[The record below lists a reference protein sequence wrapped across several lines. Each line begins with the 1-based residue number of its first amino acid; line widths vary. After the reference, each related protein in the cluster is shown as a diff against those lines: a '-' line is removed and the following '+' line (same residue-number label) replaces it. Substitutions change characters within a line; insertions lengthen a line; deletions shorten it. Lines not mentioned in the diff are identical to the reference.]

1 MPTTTMRPED
11 AAPAS
16 RRAPTGGT
24 ETTRRPIRL
33 AIVAP
38 TLAIMGGHSVQAQQ
52 MLHGWQDDAE
62 VEAWLVPINPMPP
75 GPLKAGVRVPGVRTA
90 VTQATYWP
98 LLARELRRADV
109 VHVFSASY
117 LSFLLSPLPAVLVA
131 RALGKPV
138 VLNYHSGE
146 APDHLRRSALA
157 RRVLSRVDRLAV
169 PSAFLRDVF
178 AEFDLPAR
186 VVPNVIDLARFSF
199 RERPTISAAPRLLST
214 RNFEPLYNVS
224 CTLRAFRLV
233 QDRYPRATL
242 TVVGSGSQAA
252 HLRELAGAL
261 DLAGVTFTGR
271 VEPAAIAGTYA
282 EADVY
287 VQTPDIDNMPI
298 SVLEAFA
305 SGVPV
310 VSTAVGGVPTILQHE
325 RHGLL
330 APANDPCGVAAQ
342 ILRVIEEPG
351 LAPRLARAARDTCEA
366 YTWSAVRDQWLGLY
380 REALGEVPATAPQ
393 VSSPPHAPD

>member
-1 MPTTTMRPED
+1 MPTTTTRTD
-11 AAPAS
+11 GAAPAS
-16 RRAPTGGT
+16 HRTGRAAG
-24 ETTRRPIRL
+24 ETLTRPIRV

-52 MLHGWQDDAE
+52 MLQGWQDDPE
-62 VEAWLVPINPMPP
+62 VEAWLVPINPTPP
-75 GPLKAGVRVPGVRTA
+75 RPLRAGVRLPGVRTA

-157 RRVLSRVDRLAV
+157 RRVLSRVDHLAV

-178 AEFDLPAR
+178 AGFGLSAQ

-199 RERPTISAAPRLLST
+199 RERPAAGAAPRLLST

-252 HLRELAGAL
+252 HLRELEAAL
-261 DLAGVTFTGR
+261 GLAGVTFTGR
-271 VEPAAIAGTYA
+271 VEPAAIAGHVCRGRRVL
-282 EADVY
+282 AD
-287 VQTPDIDNMPI
+287 
-298 SVLEAFA
+298 A
-305 SGVPV
+305 
-310 VSTAVGGVPTILQHE
+310 
-325 RHGLL
+325 
-330 APANDPCGVAAQ
+330 
-342 ILRVIEEPG
+342 
-351 LAPRLARAARDTCEA
+351 
-366 YTWSAVRDQWLGLY
+366 
-380 REALGEVPATAPQ
+380 
-393 VSSPPHAPD
+393 